1 MKFKLSLVS
10 LSLVLGGCTSETE
23 SDLLKTKAIQA
34 QYLISSNG
42 ERTKINAELNSG
54 DSFGSNIRLSNGD
67 KLYAEALSKRI
78 TLTEDSDILDIDYE
92 GRFEITSGNTKFQI
106 DLVRKSE
113 QNAQSNVD
121 LPLEF
126 TILEPSNN
134 ATVNYD
140 QTITVQL
147 DGLDPAS
154 QTELILNYGCDDS
167 NGGIFSGSASYS
179 VSNVSNF
186 NFNLAN
192 KDIIDINSSKQ
203 YKNCELDI
211 VIERFRE
218 GEISNELA
226 DTSFIRAIQ
235 TRKIKDI
242 KIIF

>member
-1 MKFKLSLVS
+1 MKFKLTLVS
-10 LSLVLGGCTSETE
+10 LSFVLGGCTSETE

-54 DSFGSNIRLSNGD
+54 GSFGSNIRLSNGD
-67 KLYAEALSKRI
+67 KLFAETLGKRI
-78 TLTEDSDILDIDYE
+78 TLSEDSDILDIDYE
-92 GRFEITSGNTKFQI
+92 GRFGITSGNTNFQI
-106 DLVRKSE
+106 DLVRNGE

-121 LPLEF
+121 LPLKF

-134 ATVNYD
+134 ATINYN
-140 QTITVQL
+140 QTVTVQL
-147 DGLDPAS
+147 DGLDPVS

-167 NGGIFSGSASYS
+167 NGGVFSGSASYPI
-179 VSNVSNF
+179 SNVYNF

-192 KDIIDINSSKQ
+192 KNIIDIDSSKQ

-218 GEISNELA
+218 GEISSELA
-226 DTSFIRAIQ
+226 DTSFIRGIQ
-235 TRKIKDI
+235 TRKIEDL
-242 KIIF
+242 KITF

>member
-92 GRFEITSGNTKFQI
+92 GRFGITSGNTKFQI

-140 QTITVQL
+140 QTVTVQL

-167 NGGIFSGSASYS
+167 DGGVFSGSASYS

-186 NFNLAN
+186 NFNLAD